1 MKASDEI
8 AFITPAG
15 CRTLNQLNFSCCR
28 AAVVLTEHRTLC
40 CDPHPEDCW
49 ELSPCACTLEESYRK
64 GALAAESAWKDW
76 LCSASAAIGN
86 I

>member
-49 ELSPCACTLEESYRK
+49 ELSPCACTFERATGKVPLQLSQPGRI
-64 GALAAESAWKDW
+64 GSAQ
-76 LCSASAAIGN
+76 LLLQ
-86 I
+86 